1 MFFSCVEESTTGNS
15 LPSSKIITNN
25 EYILLV
31 GHKGLLSQLSHL
43 ED

>member
-15 LPSSKIITNN
+15 LPSLKVITHN

-31 GHKGLLSQLSHL
+31 GHKGPPSQLSHL